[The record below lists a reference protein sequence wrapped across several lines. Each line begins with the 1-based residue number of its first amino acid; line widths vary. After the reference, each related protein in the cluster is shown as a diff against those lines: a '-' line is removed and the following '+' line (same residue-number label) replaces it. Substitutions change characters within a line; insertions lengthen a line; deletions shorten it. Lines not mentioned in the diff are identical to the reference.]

1 MHVATDGQ
9 TTFSKEIIYFYC
21 LAWRWLCTDICLMR
35 TRSSGHHPLQPHMRP
50 ACTARSGACTAHA
63 LRTARSA
70 CTAPAPLH
78 AVRELHLHHC
88 THYAFH
94 SAARQ
99 RATQLKHPLTAQHP
113 ELSGAMHTQRA
124 KQPLLTLA
132 SYLSSSRRRGANLVS
147 ERATRQQNKPWCAN
161 ERGRHSIVRA
171 RAHMCVCLGVSGKV
185 LLLKAGMSALQEAQM
200 HRHC

>member
-1 MHVATDGQ
+1 LWLMKVYIGCFFT
-9 TTFSKEIIYFYC
+9 SKQSKSTC
-21 LAWRWLCTDICLMR
+21 ARPLHAW
-35 TRSSGHHPLQPHMRP
+35 
-50 ACTARSGACTAHA
+50 CTAYALHAVRALRMHYALHAVVRA

-78 AVRELHLHHC
+78 AVRELRLHHC
-88 THYAFH
+88 THYAFR

-99 RATQLKHPLTAQHP
+99 RATQLQHPLTARHP

-147 ERATRQQNKPWCAN
+147 ERATRQQTMVCERERQTFNCA
-161 ERGRHSIVRA
+161 RT
-171 RAHMCVCLGVSGKV
+171 HMCVCRGVSRTCV
-185 LLLKAGMSALQEAQM
+185 CARACQARS
-200 HRHC
+200 CF